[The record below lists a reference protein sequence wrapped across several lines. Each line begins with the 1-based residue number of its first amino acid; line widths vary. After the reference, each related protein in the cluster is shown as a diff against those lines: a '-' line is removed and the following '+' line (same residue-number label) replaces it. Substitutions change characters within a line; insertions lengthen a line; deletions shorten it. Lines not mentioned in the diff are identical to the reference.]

1 MKKPYIIGIT
11 GASGSGKTTFL
22 EQLRKAFSPDSI
34 ELLSQDNYYRD
45 RAQQQA
51 DENGVLNFDL
61 PHSIHLD
68 EFLADVKLLSE
79 GKAVSRQEYT
89 FNNALVTP
97 RELHFEPRQ
106 IIILEGLF
114 VMHDPALEQLIDLK
128 VFLYAPETT
137 AFSRRIRRDRIE
149 RNYPLEDV
157 LYRYEKH
164 VIPTYEQYIKPL
176 HQKAD
181 IVINN
186 HPNFDRGLAVLVGF
200 LKNHLQEGK

>member
-1 MKKPYIIGIT
+1 MKKPYIIAIT

-22 EQLRKAFSPDSI
+22 EQLRKAFPEDSV

-45 RAQQQA
+45 RDEQQP
-51 DENGVLNFDL
+51 DENGILNFDL
-61 PHSIHLD
+61 PASLHLD
-68 EFLADVKLLSE
+68 EFLADVQQLCA
-79 GKAVSRQEYT
+79 GKEVQRKEYT
-89 FNNALVTP
+89 FNNELIQAKDLTFYP
-97 RELHFEPRQ
+97 RP

-114 VMHDPALEQLIDLK
+114 VMHDPALEALIDLK

-137 AFSRRIRRDRIE
+137 AFSRRIRRDKIE

-164 VIPTYEQYIKPL
+164 VIPSYEKYIRPL

-181 IVINN
+181 IVVNN
-186 HPNFDRGLAVLVGF
+186 QPNFDRGLAVLVGF
-200 LKNHLQEGK
+200 LKEVVSRK